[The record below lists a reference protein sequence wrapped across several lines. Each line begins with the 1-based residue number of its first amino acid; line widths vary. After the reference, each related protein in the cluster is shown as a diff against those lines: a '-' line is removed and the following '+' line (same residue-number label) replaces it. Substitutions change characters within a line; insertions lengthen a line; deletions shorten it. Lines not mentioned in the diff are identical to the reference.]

1 MVNIAEARGRIEELR
16 HYNVFISLVDEEGDG
31 PVVAIKDCI
40 DVKGAVT
47 TAGGILLPRVPADA
61 DAEVVANIRAAGCSI
76 VGKASLH
83 EYALGVTNENPHY
96 GNVANPRAPGRV
108 PGGSSGGSAA
118 AVAAGMCDW
127 AVGSDTGGS
136 IRTPASLS
144 GVVGLKPTIG
154 TVSTDRV
161 FPLAASLDTL
171 GPLAGD
177 VASAAR
183 ALEIMS
189 GRSGLVPSVAPDEG
203 DLRLAV
209 PARWVGELD
218 AETSAAWRRV
228 SQGLPEIP
236 FPSLKEL
243 EDVFQPILF
252 FEATS
257 YHREWME
264 TRPEA
269 YGPDVLQLLR
279 IGAGISQDVYRRS
292 LELRQSMLEKVEAAM
307 EGVDAVLLPTT
318 PIVAP
323 PMGAEHVRGL
333 LLQVTRPFS
342 LTGQPVVTLA
352 VPVTGLPVGIQVIGH
367 HGQDA
372 RLLEVA
378 LGLESEWEAAT

>member
-1 MVNIAEARGRIEELR
+1 
-16 HYNVFISLVDEEGDG
+16 
-31 PVVAIKDCI
+31 
-40 DVKGAVT
+40 
-47 TAGGILLPRVPADA
+47 
-61 DAEVVANIRAAGCSI
+61 
-76 VGKASLH
+76 
-83 EYALGVTNENPHY
+83 
-96 GNVANPRAPGRV
+96 
-108 PGGSSGGSAA
+108 
-118 AVAAGMCDW
+118 
-127 AVGSDTGGS
+127 
-136 IRTPASLS
+136 
-144 GVVGLKPTIG
+144 
-154 TVSTDRV
+154 
-161 FPLAASLDTL
+161 
-171 GPLAGD
+171 
-177 VASAAR
+177 
-183 ALEIMS
+183 MS
-189 GRSGLVPSVAPDEG
+189 GRSGLVPSVAPDGG

-228 SQGLPEIP
+228 SQGLSEIP